1 MIEKALS
8 PVPWC
13 TSPEF
18 SGLFITS
25 TLLLDIRVP
34 ASSSASRSRGPM
46 IVLRSIV
53 AFNAVMMN
61 SSSE

>member
-25 TLLLDIRVP
+25 TLFVGYPPTRLVER
-34 ASSSASRSRGPM
+34 
-46 IVLRSIV
+46 V
-53 AFNAVMMN
+53 AFQGIDDRRALDRGINAVMMN